1 VSGGRGPLVADDL
14 IGSWLLRQWVLTL
27 DDGTLETPFGAEPQ
41 GLVVYT
47 TDGRMITT
55 IGSRARPS
63 AAADLSSVNDA
74 ARLAAIRTF
83 IAYSGTFAIDGDDV
97 VHTVEMSLDP
107 AWIGTQQRRHVE
119 LTEDGRTLILSTDPL
134 LVVGRRGRHRLTWE
148 RATDRR

>member
-1 VSGGRGPLVADDL
+1 MSSGPGPLAAGDL

-27 DDGTLETPFGAEPQ
+27 EDGSQEAPFGAEPQ

-55 IGSRARPS
+55 IGSRERPR
-63 AAADLSSVNDA
+63 AGTDLASGDDA

-107 AWIGTQQRRHVE
+107 AWIGTQQRRHGE
-119 LTEDGRTLILSTDPL
+119 LSDDGRRLILSTDPL
-134 LVVGRRGRHRLTWE
+134 LVVGRRGRPRLTWE
-148 RATDRR
+148 RVTS